1 MEDNKTILELYENYM
16 DDIYTMTSEK
26 LEISNKIS
34 KQEQLFLRTLTD
46 EQKELID
53 TLNLYQEE
61 KEELVRRQVFVFA
74 YKLATNLLIESLDK
88 NT

>member
-1 MEDNKTILELYENYM
+1 M
-16 DDIYTMTSEK
+16 DDIYSMTSEK

-61 KEELVRRQVFVFA
+61 KEELVRKQAFVFA

>member
-61 KEELVRRQVFVFA
+61 KEELVRKQAFVFA

>member
-1 MEDNKTILELYENYM
+1 MEDNKTILELYENYV
-16 DDIYTMTSEK
+16 DDIYSMTSEK

-46 EQKELID
+46 EQKEIID

-61 KEELVRRQVFVFA
+61 KEELVRKQAFVFA

>member
-1 MEDNKTILELYENYM
+1 MEDNKTILELYENYV
-16 DDIYTMTSEK
+16 DDIYSMTSEK

-61 KEELVRRQVFVFA
+61 KEELVRKQAFVFA